1 MFLLEDVKLIKKK
14 NSTFIANLI
23 KISYLFYRF
32 RIYSLKRIYTVIK
45 QNKLQ
50 NKFFN
55 VKTRKNFPPYSNLF
69 FKDTTD
75 FIIY

>member
-1 MFLLEDVKLIKKK
+1 MFLLKDVKLIKKK

-45 QNKLQ
+45 H
-50 NKFFN
+50 
-55 VKTRKNFPPYSNLF
+55 NL
-69 FKDTTD
+69 KITK
-75 FIIY
+75 